1 MRLRIRRRL
10 STPAQQGTSHG
21 AEPLSVHRWFEELE
35 TRVLMSADVASI
47 DGTGNN
53 LKHPLWGSA
62 GSDLLRMAPAA
73 YADGISAP
81 AGATRP
87 SPRAISNALAA
98 IDHKIPNAR
107 NVSGMIFGWG
117 QFLDH
122 DLDLTPA
129 ADPAEP
135 FNVQVPKGDPYF
147 DPFSTGTQVIPLNR
161 SMYDPATG
169 TSRSNPRLQ
178 VSVITS
184 FIDGS
189 VVYGSDNA
197 RAAALRTFVG
207 GTLNTSAGNLLPLNT
222 AGLENANDAHL
233 FPDDQLF
240 VAGDIRVNEN
250 VELTSVQT
258 LFMREHNRLAAQ
270 YAAEDP
276 SLTDEQLYQKA
287 RRMVIAEI
295 QSVTYNEFLPAL
307 LGPDALPR
315 YRGYDPNV
323 NPGIALEFSTA
334 AFRIGHTL
342 LDNSIG
348 FLDNN
353 GDAVRDPMLLAQAF
367 FNSPVVKETGIDPIL
382 KFLASDRA
390 QEVDT
395 RVIDGV
401 RNFLFGP
408 PGAGGLDLASLNLQR
423 GRDHGMADYNSVRAA
438 YGLPRVQNFAQIS
451 SDPQI
456 QATLRDLYGNVN
468 NMDLWIT
475 GLAED
480 HVAGSS
486 VGPTFRRIIADQFR
500 RARDGDRFFYEN
512 VFSGKQLQQIQN
524 TRLSDIIRRNTN
536 TTNVQENVF
545 FFNVSIGG
553 TIFDDRNG
561 NGVRDH
567 DERGFNHQ
575 TVRLLDAGGNV
586 IATTTTRGGGEYSF
600 DNGLDLGHYQVQV
613 ETPSGWISTTPD
625 AGAVH
630 ATLGG
635 EITGVNF
642 GFARSPLV
650 IPPVCGEGTGGWE
663 GLMDLFLS
671 KRDEWSLE

>member
-1 MRLRIRRRL
+1 MRRRIRPRL
-10 STPAQQGTSHG
+10 STPSQQDTSHR
-21 AEPLSVHRWFEELE
+21 AEPLPGQRWFEELE
-35 TRVLMSADVASI
+35 TRLLMSADVASI

-53 LKHPLWGSA
+53 LTHPLWGSA

-73 YADGISAP
+73 YADGIAAP

-87 SPRAISNALAA
+87 SARAISNALAA
-98 IDHKIPNAR
+98 SDHKIPNSRDLSA
-107 NVSGMIFGWG
+107 MIFGWG

-129 ADPAEP
+129 ANPAEP

-147 DPFSTGTQVIPLNR
+147 DPFGTGTQVIPLNR
-161 SMYDPATG
+161 SMYDSATG
-169 TSRSNPRLQ
+169 TSTSTPRLQ
-178 VSVITS
+178 VSVLTS

-189 VVYGSDNA
+189 MVYGSDNA

-207 GTLNTSAGNLLPLNT
+207 GTLKTSPGNLLPLNS

-240 VAGDIRVNEN
+240 LAGDIRVNEN
-250 VELTSVQT
+250 VELTSMQT

-270 YAAEDP
+270 YAAENP
-276 SLTDEQLYQKA
+276 TLTDEQLYQKA

-295 QSVTYNEFLPAL
+295 QSVTYNEFIPAL
-307 LGPDALPR
+307 LGRDALPR
-315 YRGYDPNV
+315 YRGYDPTV

-342 LDNSIG
+342 LDTSIG

-353 GDAVRDPMLLAQAF
+353 GDPVRDPMLLAQAF
-367 FNSPVVKETGIDPIL
+367 FNSPIVKQSGIDPIL

-395 RVIDGV
+395 RVTDGV

-438 YGLPRVQNFAQIS
+438 YGLPRVKNFAQIT

-456 QATLRDLYGNVN
+456 QATLRNLYGNVN

-475 GLAED
+475 GRAED
-480 HVAGSS
+480 HVPGSS

-500 RARDGDRFFYEN
+500 RARDGDRFFYQN
-512 VFSGKQLQQIQN
+512 VFSGKQLEQLQD
-524 TRLSDIIRRNTN
+524 TRLADIIRRNSN
-536 TTNVQENVF
+536 TTNIQDNVF
-545 FFNVSIGG
+545 FFDVSAAG
-553 TIFDDRNG
+553 TVFDDRNG
-561 NGVRDH
+561 NGLRDH
-567 DERGFNHQ
+567 DEPGLNNR
-575 TVRLLDAGGNV
+575 TVRLLDADGNL
-586 IATTTTRGGGEYSF
+586 IATTTTRGTGDYAFG
-600 DNGLDLGHYQVQV
+600 NLDLGHYQVQV
-613 ETPSGWISTTPD
+613 ETADGWTCTTPD

-635 EITGVNF
+635 TLHGINF
-642 GFARSPLV
+642 GFTRSPLV
-650 IPPVCGEGTGGWE
+650 VPPICAQGAGGWH
-663 GLMDLFLS
+663 GLVNLFLS
-671 KRDEWSLE
+671 KRHEWSLA

>member
-1 MRLRIRRRL
+1 MRRRIRPRL
-10 STPAQQGTSHG
+10 STPSQQDTSHR
-21 AEPLSVHRWFEELE
+21 AEPLAGQRWFEELE
-35 TRVLMSADVASI
+35 TRLLMSADVASI

-53 LKHPLWGSA
+53 LTHPLWGSA

-87 SPRAISNALAA
+87 SARAISNALAA
-98 IDHKIPNAR
+98 SDHKIPNSRDLSA
-107 NVSGMIFGWG
+107 MIFGWG

-129 ADPAEP
+129 ANPAEP

-147 DPFSTGTQVIPLNR
+147 DPFGTGTQVIPLNR
-161 SMYDPATG
+161 SMYDSATG
-169 TSRSNPRLQ
+169 TSTSTPRLQ
-178 VSVITS
+178 VSVLTS

-189 VVYGSDNA
+189 MVYGSDNA

-207 GTLNTSAGNLLPLNT
+207 GTLKTSPGNLLPLNS

-240 VAGDIRVNEN
+240 LAGDIRVNEN
-250 VELTSVQT
+250 VELTSMQT

-295 QSVTYNEFLPAL
+295 QSVTYNEFIPAL
-307 LGPDALPR
+307 LGRDALPR
-315 YRGYDPNV
+315 YRGYDPTV

-342 LDNSIG
+342 LDTSIG

-353 GDAVRDPMLLAQAF
+353 GDPVRDPMLLAQAF
-367 FNSPVVKETGIDPIL
+367 FNSPIVKQSGIDPIL

-395 RVIDGV
+395 RVTDGV

-423 GRDHGMADYNSVRAA
+423 GRDHGMADYNTVRAA
-438 YGLPRVQNFAQIS
+438 YGLPRVKNFAQIT
-451 SDPQI
+451 SDPPI
-456 QATLRDLYGNVN
+456 QATLRNLYGNVN
-468 NMDLWIT
+468 NMDLWVA

-480 HVAGSS
+480 HVPGSS
-486 VGPTFRRIIADQFR
+486 VGPTFRRIIADQLQR
-500 RARDGDRFFYEN
+500 SRDGDRFYYEN
-512 VFSGKQLQQIQN
+512 TFSGADLKALRA
-524 TRLSDIIRRNTN
+524 TRLCDIIARNTT
-536 TTNVQENVF
+536 TTNLQPNVF
-545 FFNVSIGG
+545 FFDVSVGG
-553 TIFDDRNG
+553 TLFEDRNG
-561 NGVRDH
+561 SGTRDRA
-567 DERGFNHQ
+567 ERGLNDWP
-575 TVRLLDAGGNV
+575 VRLLDADGNV
-586 IATTTTRGGGEYSF
+586 VATTLTRGTGAYTF
-600 DNGLDLGHYQVQV
+600 DGLDLGRYSVQVQG
-613 ETPSGWISTTPD
+613 PDGWTTTTPT
-625 AGAVH
+625 AGAVR
-630 ATLGG
+630 ATCGG
-635 EITGVNF
+635 AITGVNF
-642 GFARSPLV
+642 GFSRSPV
-650 IPPVCGEGTGGWE
+650 VTPPTSDLEVGEWR
-663 GLMDLFLS
+663 GLSDLFQHDADDL
-671 KRDEWSLE
+671 LG